1 MPWHGL
7 TRLVALNLA
16 ADGVVMNRRVWLVII
31 VIVLMVAMG
40 GFWQWLAMGD
50 AITPEKL
57 EQWLGET
64 MSLRESWWAPPALML
79 TYMIGSLIMFPLTIL
94 VGATGL
100 IFGPWWGLFYA
111 LSGTMVASTAT
122 WLLGRLLGRE
132 LLTRYG
138 GDRIQRLADSVSR
151 HGIRTMIVFNLLPLA
166 PFTFTNMIAGACR
179 MPYGI
184 YMLGS
189 VIGIVP
195 GLAAVTI
202 AGSRLGELIRS
213 RSLDDLIW
221 LIAAVVGVIV
231 LGLVFRWI
239 SRRRQQT

>member
-1 MPWHGL
+1 M
-7 TRLVALNLA
+7 T
-16 ADGVVMNRRVWLVII
+16 RRVWLVIF
-31 VIVLMVAMG
+31 VIVLMGALA

-64 MSLRESWWAPPALML
+64 MRLRESWWAPPALMM
-79 TYMIGSLIMFPLTIL
+79 TYMIGSLVMFPLTIL

-100 IFGPWWGLFYA
+100 IYGPWWGLAWA

-122 WLLGRLLGRE
+122 WLLGRVLGRE

-138 GDRIQRLADSVSR
+138 GDRIHRLADSVSR
-151 HGIRTMIVFNLLPLA
+151 HGIRTMVVFNLLPLA

-179 MPYGI
+179 MPYGF
-184 YMLGS
+184 YMIGS

-195 GLAAVTI
+195 GLAAVTV

-213 RSLDDLIW
+213 RSLDNLVW
-221 LIAAVVGVIV
+221 LVAAVAGVV
-231 LGLVFRWI
+231 ALGLFFRWV
-239 SRRRQQT
+239 SRYRQRR